1 MDLNLFLMLCL
12 DKIMHL
18 VLLGWSQMLG
28 RLSKSIWFGERIEQ
42 GVPSQPY
49 QDQTVLKTA
58 ASIVYVPFVKPLK
71 GRICLQSH

>member
-28 RLSKSIWFGERIEQ
+28 WLSKTI
-42 GVPSQPY
+42 
-49 QDQTVLKTA
+49 
-58 ASIVYVPFVKPLK
+58 
-71 GRICLQSH
+71 

>member
-28 RLSKSIWFGERIEQ
+28 RSQRAFDLGGKDRTRVFPASLSGPDSTQNI
-42 GVPSQPY
+42 
-49 QDQTVLKTA
+49 
-58 ASIVYVPFVKPLK
+58 KP
-71 GRICLQSH
+71 Q